1 MNSVLVLTV
10 TMDNITWINET
21 FNLTFNQNN
30 SDIVSRTYSITVM
43 LFAVALNICCIV
55 VLCKSKSLQEN
66 RFYVL
71 TIYLSITDLGTSLA
85 ATVMSLWIMS
95 DTSTFAPYACILIFG
110 ALIAMIMCA
119 MYQTLLICIHQL
131 FVVFEIHSSFFNKMC
146 TKCGIFAV
154 YTLIHIYVITLYFSY
169 CNLSATKCLHANIV
183 GSNEHKIV
191 LWIDLVVLLLT
202 GAILIIY
209 SIVIGLV
216 VRRHNQVQSISE
228 NTAKK
233 LKSYGLTLGIIIVV
247 GFVSVL
253 PASCYS
259 LSLLLNPGFVSYA
272 TRRLANNMYLIKPL
286 LDPIIYVFRIRKFRR
301 YLICMCCV
309 NNHTGGAVYPAEII

>member
-1 MNSVLVLTV
+1 MNSVLVLIII
-10 TMDNITWINET
+10 MDNITWINET
-21 FNLTFNQNN
+21 FNLTFYQNN
-30 SDIVSRTYSITVM
+30 SDIVSRSYSIIVM
-43 LFAVALNICCIV
+43 LFAVTLNICCIV
-55 VLCKSKSLQEN
+55 ALCKSKSIQEN

-85 ATVMSLWIMS
+85 ATVMAMFLMS
-95 DTSTFAPYACILIFG
+95 DTSNVVPCVCILIIG
-110 ALIAMIMCA
+110 VLIAMIMCA

-131 FVVFEIHSSFFNKMC
+131 FVVFEIHSSLFNKMC
-146 TKCGIFAV
+146 TRCGIFAV

-169 CNLSATKCLHANIV
+169 SNLSARKCLHANLI

-233 LKSYGLTLGIIIVV
+233 LKSYGITLGIIIAV

-259 LSLLLNPGFVSYA
+259 LSLLLNPGFVSYY
-272 TRRLANNMYLIKPL
+272 TRRLANNMYLVKPL
-286 LDPIIYVFRIRKFRR
+286 LDPIIYAFRFRKFRR
-301 YLICMCCV
+301 FLVCMCCI
-309 NNHTGGAVYPAEII
+309 NNHTGGTVSPADIL